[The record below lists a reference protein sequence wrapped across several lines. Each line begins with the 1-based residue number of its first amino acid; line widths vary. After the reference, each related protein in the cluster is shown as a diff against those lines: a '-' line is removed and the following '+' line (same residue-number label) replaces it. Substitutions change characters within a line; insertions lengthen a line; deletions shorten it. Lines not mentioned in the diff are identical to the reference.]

1 MTEAVEDKADMP
13 VQTSQ
18 TVDLS
23 KDQLKAL
30 FGEGHDCVPGESYT
44 VTLKA
49 GEKTDGGFQ
58 KFTVSSDGDADN
70 MGDVESETE
79 DEGEVEEEE
88 SSSPDEISA
97 LGYDRNK
104 MLAGKR
110 KQSPKISAKDLSYD

>member
-1 MTEAVEDKADMP
+1 MTEAVEDKVDMP
-13 VQTSQ
+13 TQTSQ

-44 VTLKA
+44 ITLKA

-70 MGDVESETE
+70 ASGDVEAAS
-79 DEGEVEEEE
+79 DEGAEEDE
-88 SSSPDEISA
+88 SSSPEEISA

-110 KQSPKISAKDLSYD
+110 KQAPKISAKDLTFD